1 MKKITLFLVLVT
13 IYSCNNL
20 TKDNLNNFSFNGKWT
35 FIQSFDND
43 SLHYKEIEFSEN
55 NTLRIYSAK
64 DIPFGPFKYSINND
78 SLIFNRHKLFIKKEL
93 DKILLKNKLET
104 YILYRIPFEDS
115 NIDKNQFDPFF
126 IREVYFLTNLN
137 QLKTEDAINYLN
149 SIKEFEPVYEDE
161 IIE

>member
-13 IYSCNNL
+13 IYSCNNIK
-20 TKDNLNNFSFNGKWT
+20 KDNLNNFSFNGKWT

-64 DIPFGPFKYSINND
+64 DTPFGPFKYNIDND
-78 SLIFNRHKLFIKKEL
+78 SLTFDSYKFYIKKEL
-93 DKILLKNKLET
+93 DKILLKNKHET

-115 NIDKNQFDPFF
+115 RIDKNQFDPYF
-126 IREVYFLTNLN
+126 IREAYFLTNLN
-137 QLKTEDAINYLN
+137 QLKTEEAINYLK
-149 SIKEFEPVYEDE
+149 SIKEFEPVFEDE